1 MLEETTDI
9 TQILTAAAAGDQQA
23 KSELVPLVYDELRK
37 LALYRFRNMA
47 PGQSLQP
54 TDLVHEAYLKLL
66 SVEQRSWESRRHF
79 IDAAGVAMR
88 NILVDRAR
96 ARLALK
102 RGGDR
107 TRQPLD
113 DDLGDANRDPQEIID
128 VDDALRA
135 LSEIDARAAQVVE
148 LRFFLGLSDPEIADV
163 LGVTESR
170 VSQIHS
176 RAIYRLNQMMEG
188 QAKA

>member
-163 LGVTESR
+163 LGVTDR
-170 VSQIHS
+170 TVRRDWTFA
-176 RAIYRLNQMMEG
+176 RAWLSEQLG
-188 QAKA
+188 AAGGV